1 MIAQMA
7 NFEKELFKAWYSKKT
22 ESDNNNKTLRQ

>member
-22 ESDNNNKTLRQ
+22 ESDNNKTLRQ